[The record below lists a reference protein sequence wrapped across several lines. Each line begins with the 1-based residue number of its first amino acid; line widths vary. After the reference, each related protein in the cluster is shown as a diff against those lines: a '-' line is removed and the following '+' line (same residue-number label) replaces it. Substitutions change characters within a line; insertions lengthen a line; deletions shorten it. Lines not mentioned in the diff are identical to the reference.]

1 MVILLRLTSV
11 RSRLVWT
18 LGLSQEGMN
27 PEPKT
32 LDHVFIPFHFN
43 AFQFSRLCIV
53 FIWIYR
59 LNFLARNL
67 AVDCVRGG
75 IRILLMC
82 LILILPLLPAFVQE
96 SGAMLTPNINLC

>member
-1 MVILLRLTSV
+1 M
-11 RSRLVWT
+11 
-18 LGLSQEGMN
+18 LGLSQVGMN

-43 AFQFSRLCIV
+43 AFSIFETVYFFYLDLSFTFFGQKLSSGLRE
-53 FIWIYR
+53 
-59 LNFLARNL
+59 
-67 AVDCVRGG
+67 GG

-82 LILILPLLPAFVQE
+82 LVLILPLLPAFVQE